1 MKRRDFLKTS
11 TAAAALA
18 AGMAGLATRAAVAE
32 DAVITIKGAR
42 MTPDSL
48 TVKVGQTITIVDKD
62 ATSHSI
68 FSETPGMEVQSRITP
83 SGTGAITF
91 GTAGVATVECAEHPT
106 EIAKVTVV
114 A

>member
-1 MKRRDFLKTS
+1 MKRRDFLKTT
-11 TAAAALA
+11 TAAVALA
-18 AGMAGLATRAAVAE
+18 AGLTGLKARPAVAE

-68 FSETPGMEVQSRITP
+68 FSETPGMEVQSKITP
-83 SGTGAITF
+83 SGNGAITF
-91 GTAGVATVECAEHPT
+91 DKAGVATVECAEHPT